1 MTINSLEASLQTL
14 NNHLKNTTYDITFIR
29 LNTNLSSVNIPTLI
43 ANANLSYNKS
53 YEYIIVISSA
63 IINFYNLR
71 YNSPILLTFK
81 KIKYGD
87 AKYLQPQPYYTISD
101 NTEMINFINCSLA
114 ITSMQSFKDHLK
126 YTTYDVTLIR
136 LNKYTSLKSIYI
148 QYLINTINVNK
159 NYDYFDIDV
168 DEINNFYVKQ
178 NNSIITYS
186 NNIRSVSTE
195 YSYNLKALPAFLS
208 FRKEQIVNNWI
219 PCRKISGDSIDM
231 INDFIRASLQ

>member
-1 MTINSLEASLQTL
+1 MVLNTLQDL
-14 NNHLKNTTYDITFIR
+14 ADYLRNTQYDITFIH
-29 LNTNLSSVNIPTLI
+29 LDTNLSSVNIDALI
-43 ANANLSYNKS
+43 SYVNLSYNKS
-53 YEYIIVISSA
+53 YEYIVITSSA
-63 IINFYNLR
+63 IINFYNSN

-81 KIKYGD
+81 KIKNAD
-87 AKYLQPQPYYTISD
+87 TKYSQPQPYYTISD
-101 NTEMINFINCSLA
+101 STEMNNFIKCSFG
-114 ITSMQSFKDHLK
+114 ISSMQSLQDHLK
-126 YTTYDVTLIR
+126 YTTYDITLIR

-159 NYDYFDIDV
+159 NYDYFDLDV
-168 DEINNFYVKQ
+168 DEINNFYIRQ

-208 FRKEQIVNNWI
+208 FRKEQIINNWI

-231 INDFIRASLQ
+231 INDFIRTSLQ

>member
-1 MTINSLEASLQTL
+1 M
-14 NNHLKNTTYDITFIR
+14 
-29 LNTNLSSVNIPTLI
+29 
-43 ANANLSYNKS
+43 
-53 YEYIIVISSA
+53 
-63 IINFYNLR
+63 
-71 YNSPILLTFK
+71 
-81 KIKYGD
+81 
-87 AKYLQPQPYYTISD
+87 
-101 NTEMINFINCSLA
+101 
-114 ITSMQSFKDHLK
+114 
-126 YTTYDVTLIR
+126 
-136 LNKYTSLKSIYI
+136 
-148 QYLINTINVNK
+148 INTINVNK
-159 NYDYFDIDV
+159 NYNYFDLDV